1 MLRFKSSKIIDKNS
15 YCGYNKNAISKIDYI
30 LISIGGLIDMKKIIS
45 LALVL
50 VMALVCL
57 TGCTKLAA
65 PVGTY
70 ADGTETSILEF
81 GAYDEENNVCPL
93 TISNT
98 ISGLTITGTCTILE
112 NDPDLPSYIV
122 VFTADSG
129 ETWEYVYD
137 ASIDVVQDLIE
148 NSYICY
154 YGANYVDA
162 AEVPAE

>member
-1 MLRFKSSKIIDKNS
+1 
-15 YCGYNKNAISKIDYI
+15 
-30 LISIGGLIDMKKIIS
+30 MKKFIS

-57 TGCTKLAA
+57 TGCAKLAA

-81 GAYDEENNVCPL
+81 GAYDEKNNTCTL

-98 ISGLTITGTCTILE
+98 ISGLTITGNCVIEE
-112 NDPDLPSYIV
+112 NDPKLPSYIV

-129 ETWEYVYD
+129 ESWEYVYD
-137 ASIDVVQDLIE
+137 ASIDVVQDLIDGS
-148 NSYICY
+148 NICY
-154 YGANYVDA
+154 YGANYV
-162 AEVPAE
+162 E

>member
-1 MLRFKSSKIIDKNS
+1 
-15 YCGYNKNAISKIDYI
+15 
-30 LISIGGLIDMKKIIS
+30 MKKIIS

-81 GAYDEENNVCPL
+81 GAYDEKNNTCTL

-98 ISGLTITGTCTILE
+98 ISGLTITGNCVIEE
-112 NDPDLPSYIV
+112 NDPKRPSYIV

-129 ETWEYVYD
+129 ESWMYVYD
-137 ASIDVVQDLIE
+137 ASIDVVQDLIDGS
-148 NSYICY
+148 NICY
-154 YGANYVDA
+154 YCANYVDA